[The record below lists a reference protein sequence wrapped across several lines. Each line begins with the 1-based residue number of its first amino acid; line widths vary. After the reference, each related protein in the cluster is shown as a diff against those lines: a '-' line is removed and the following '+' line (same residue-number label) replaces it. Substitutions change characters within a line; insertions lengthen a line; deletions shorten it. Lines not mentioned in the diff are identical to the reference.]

1 MRDKDIRVDVDDRN
15 EKIGYKIREG
25 QMSKVPYMLVVGD
38 KEMESNTVAVRKRGQ
53 GDLGAQAVDEF
64 IASVMDE
71 VAKKTI

>member
-1 MRDKDIRVDVDDRN
+1 
-15 EKIGYKIREG
+15 
-25 QMSKVPYMLVVGD
+25 MLVVGD